1 MRKTASWAPTAALIT
16 AIVTLAAL
24 PAHACWDEAA
34 ARYRV
39 SSELLYAIARTESA
53 LDPQAVGRNRNG
65 TRDIGLMQIN
75 SAWLPPLA
83 AHGIGERDL
92 FDPCTSIHVGAW
104 ILAGNVQRLGYTWDA
119 VGAYNAANPA
129 LRRAYVD
136 KVRRHLRSADDSPHR
151 ARHSTTR
158 TAMSLIRRRGGAVP
172 VAVVRAL
179 AAGSALAGTTGTE
192 FQTMYTTLLNWATGF
207 LGKSIAIAAFILG
220 AGIGIARSSPIP
232 ALAGVVFALFMV
244 YVPTII
250 DSIMT
255 AVI

>member
-1 MRKTASWAPTAALIT
+1 MRKTASWTPTAGLIT

-34 ARYRV
+34 TRYRV

-75 SAWLPPLA
+75 SAWLPTLA

-119 VGAYNAANPA
+119 VGAYNAVSPA

-136 KVRRHLRSADDSPHR
+136 KVRRHLRSADDGAHR
-151 ARHSTTR
+151 ARHGATR
-158 TAMSLIRRRGGAVP
+158 TAVTRGDHRAP
-172 VAVVRAL
+172 VVA
-179 AAGSALAGTTGTE
+179 
-192 FQTMYTTLLNWATGF
+192 TL
-207 LGKSIAIAAFILG
+207 
-220 AGIGIARSSPIP
+220 P
-232 ALAGVVFALFMV
+232 
-244 YVPTII
+244 
-250 DSIMT
+250 
-255 AVI
+255 